1 MRSFTAGPFYHKE
14 KGFVKIASAFPV
26 DHARLFRYNGA
37 VKGGLA
43 MLDESTEAT
52 SLSSAQPA
60 GRWRDRVWKYIEVTK
75 PSTVALL
82 VFTCVGSMVAAGGVG
97 GLSLGGWVLALI
109 AITAG
114 CAAADT
120 LTCYLDRDIDALMD
134 RTKGRPLPGK
144 RISPPEKAL
153 VWGLFLAAVAM
164 GLSFFFNP
172 LAALWMFLGLF
183 DNVVVYSMLAKRRSC
198 TNILL
203 GSISGGMPA
212 LFGWA
217 VVQGNVT
224 WTAVLIGLLVITWT
238 PNHIWNLAIRYREDY
253 ARANVPMLPV
263 VTNLKRAVNLI
274 VMSVVL
280 MVAESLLLGFV
291 GDFGVIYFTV
301 AILGGIVSLVGH
313 VYLYLRPTER
323 NAWLMFKLSS
333 VYLALVFTGMMI
345 DRLI

>member
-1 MRSFTAGPFYHKE
+1 M
-14 KGFVKIASAFPV
+14 I
-26 DHARLFRYNGA
+26 
-37 VKGGLA
+37 
-43 MLDESTEAT
+43 DESAR
-52 SLSSAQPA
+52 SVHPVAVDA
-60 GRWRDRVWKYIEVTK
+60 ARNWRARIGKYVEVTK

-82 VFTCVGSMVAAGGVG
+82 VVTCVGAMVAAGGVG
-97 GLSLGGWVLALI
+97 ALSLAEWAVALV

-120 LTCYLDRDIDALMD
+120 LTCYIDRDIDALMD

-144 RISPPEKAL
+144 RIDPPEKAL
-153 VWGLFLAAVAM
+153 AWGLFLGMLSM
-164 GLSFFFNP
+164 GLSLVFNP

-183 DNVVVYSMLAKRRSC
+183 DNVVIYSLLAKRRSC

-224 WTAVLIGLLVITWT
+224 WTPVLISLLVITWT

-263 VTNLKRAVNLI
+263 VTNLRRAVYLI
-274 VMSVVL
+274 AGSVVL
-280 MVAESLLLGFV
+280 MVAESLVLGVV
-291 GDFGVIYFTV
+291 GDFGPIYFAL
-301 AILGGIVSLVGH
+301 AIAGGLVSLVGH
-313 VYLYLRPTER
+313 MYLVLQPTER

-333 VYLALVFTGMMI
+333 LYLALIFAGIVI
-345 DRLI
+345 DKLL

>member
-1 MRSFTAGPFYHKE
+1 M
-14 KGFVKIASAFPV
+14 I
-26 DHARLFRYNGA
+26 
-37 VKGGLA
+37 
-43 MLDESTEAT
+43 DESTKASRSSLVREAK
-52 SLSSAQPA
+52 
-60 GRWRDRVWKYIEVTK
+60 RWRARLWLYIEVTK

-82 VFTCVGSMVAAGGVG
+82 VFTCVGAMVVAGGVG

-120 LTCYLDRDIDALMD
+120 LTCYIDRDIDAMMD
-134 RTKGRPLPGK
+134 RTKARPLPGK
-144 RISPPEKAL
+144 RIHPPEKAL
-153 VWGLFLAAVAM
+153 VWGLFLAVLAL
-164 GLSFFFNP
+164 GLSFLFNP

-183 DNVVVYSMLAKRRSC
+183 DNVVIYSLLAKRRSC

-224 WTAVLIGLLVITWT
+224 WTPALISLLVITWT

-263 VTNLKRAVNLI
+263 VTNMQLAVSLI
-274 VMSVVL
+274 AMSVIL
-280 MVAESLLLGFV
+280 MVVESLLLGIV
-291 GDFGVIYFTV
+291 GGFGPLYFTL
-301 AILGGIVSLVGH
+301 AIIGGTVSLVGH
-313 VYLYLRPTER
+313 AYLYLKPTER

-333 VYLALVFTGMMI
+333 LYLALIFAGLMI
-345 DRLI
+345 DTLL

>member
-1 MRSFTAGPFYHKE
+1 M
-14 KGFVKIASAFPV
+14 I
-26 DHARLFRYNGA
+26 
-37 VKGGLA
+37 
-43 MLDESTEAT
+43 DESAT
-52 SLSSAQPA
+52 ANRLSLPLAAKRLRAKAWPY
-60 GRWRDRVWKYIEVTK
+60 VEVTK

-82 VFTCVGSMVAAGGVG
+82 VFTCIGSMVAAGGVD
-97 GLSLGGWVLALI
+97 GLALGGWSIALI

-120 LTCYLDRDIDALMD
+120 LTCYIDRDIDALMD

-153 VWGLFLAAVAM
+153 VWGLFLAALAM
-164 GLSFFFNP
+164 ALSFLFNP

-183 DNVVVYSMLAKRRSC
+183 DNVVVYSLLAKRRSC

-203 GSISGGMPA
+203 GSVSGGMPV

-224 WTAVLIGLLVITWT
+224 WTPVLMSLLVITWT

-263 VTNLKRAVNLI
+263 VTNMRRAVNLI
-274 VMSVVL
+274 AMSVVF
-280 MVAESLLLGFV
+280 MFAESILLGMV
-291 GDFGVIYFTV
+291 GGFGALYFAT
-301 AILGGIVSLVGH
+301 AIVGGVVSLIGH
-313 VYLYLRPTER
+313 VYLLVRPTER

-333 VYLALVFTGMMI
+333 LYLALVFMGMII
-345 DRLI
+345 DSLL

>member
-1 MRSFTAGPFYHKE
+1 M
-14 KGFVKIASAFPV
+14 I
-26 DHARLFRYNGA
+26 
-37 VKGGLA
+37 
-43 MLDESTEAT
+43 DESTGAARAA
-52 SLSSAQPA
+52 SSGTV
-60 GRWRDRVWKYIEVTK
+60 GRWRARVWKYVEVTK

-97 GLSLGGWVLALI
+97 SLSLASWAVALA
-109 AITAG
+109 AITMG

-120 LTCYLDRDIDALMD
+120 LTCYIDRDIDALMG
-134 RTKGRPLPGK
+134 RTRARPLPGK
-144 RISPPEKAL
+144 RIDPPEKAL
-153 VWGLFLAAVAM
+153 VWGILLATGAM
-164 GLSFFFNP
+164 ALSFTFNP

-183 DNVVVYSMLAKRRSC
+183 DNVVIYSLLAKRRSC

-224 WTAVLIGLLVITWT
+224 WQPALISLLVITWT

-263 VTNLKRAVNLI
+263 VTNLRRAVHLI
-274 VMSVVL
+274 AGSVVL
-280 MVAESLLLGFV
+280 MVAESLLLGVV
-291 GDFGVIYFTV
+291 GDFGALYF
-301 AILGGIVSLVGH
+301 AIAALGGGISLAGH
-313 VYLYLRPTER
+313 AYLLLQPTER

-333 VYLALVFTGMMI
+333 LYLALIFSGMI
-345 DRLI
+345 VDSLL

>member
-1 MRSFTAGPFYHKE
+1 M
-14 KGFVKIASAFPV
+14 I
-26 DHARLFRYNGA
+26 
-37 VKGGLA
+37 
-43 MLDESTEAT
+43 
-52 SLSSAQPA
+52 
-60 GRWRDRVWKYIEVTK
+60 
-75 PSTVALL
+75 
-82 VFTCVGSMVAAGGVG
+82 AAGGIG
-97 GLSLGGWVLALI
+97 GLSVTGWVVALV

-120 LTCYLDRDIDALMD
+120 LTCYIDRDIDALMD

-153 VWGLFLAAVAM
+153 VWGSFLAI
-164 GLSFFFNP
+164 LSMALASVFGP

-183 DNVVVYSMLAKRRSC
+183 DNVVIYSLLAKRRSC

-203 GSISGGMPA
+203 GSVSGGMPV

-224 WTAVLIGLLVITWT
+224 WTAGLISLLVITWT

-263 VTNLKRAVNLI
+263 VTNLQRAVNLI
-274 VMSVVL
+274 VMSVVF
-280 MVAESLLLGFV
+280 MVIESIVLGVV
-291 GDFGVIYFTV
+291 GGFGSIYFAV
-301 AILGGIVSLVGH
+301 AAIGGVVSLAGH
-313 VYLYLRPTER
+313 FYLYIRPTER

-333 VYLALVFTGMMI
+333 LYLALIFAGMMI

>member
-1 MRSFTAGPFYHKE
+1 
-14 KGFVKIASAFPV
+14 
-26 DHARLFRYNGA
+26 
-37 VKGGLA
+37 
-43 MLDESTEAT
+43 MLDESTKIT
-52 SLSSAQPA
+52 RRSLAGEA
-60 GRWRDRVWKYIEVTK
+60 GRLRSRVWKYIEVTK

-82 VFTCVGSMVAAGGVG
+82 AFTCVGSMIAAGGVG
-97 GLSLGGWVLALI
+97 GLSLGGWSLALI

-120 LTCYLDRDIDALMD
+120 LTCYIDRDIDALMD
-134 RTKGRPLPGK
+134 RTRGRPLPGK

-153 VWGLFLAAVAM
+153 VWGLFLAALAM
-164 GLSFFFNP
+164 GLSFSFNW

-183 DNVVVYSMLAKRRSC
+183 DNVVIYSLLVKRRSC

-203 GSISGGMPA
+203 GSLSGGMPA

-224 WTAVLIGLLVITWT
+224 WTPVLISLLVITWT

-263 VTNLKRAVNLI
+263 VTNLPRAVNLI
-274 VMSVVL
+274 VMSVVF
-280 MVAESLLLGFV
+280 MVAESLLLGVV
-291 GDFGVIYFTV
+291 GQFGLIYFSV
-301 AILGGIVSLVGH
+301 AALGGLVSLVGH
-313 VYLYLRPTER
+313 VYLYLKPTER

-333 VYLALVFTGMMI
+333 LYLALVFAGMMV
-345 DRLI
+345 DRLLFG

>member
-1 MRSFTAGPFYHKE
+1 MF
-14 KGFVKIASAFPV
+14 
-26 DHARLFRYNGA
+26 
-37 VKGGLA
+37 
-43 MLDESTEAT
+43 DESADAT
-52 SLSSAQPA
+52 RLSLTQ
-60 GRWRDRVWKYIEVTK
+60 GVRRWRTRVWKYIEVTK

-82 VFTCVGSMVAAGGVG
+82 VFTCVGAMVAAGGVG
-97 GLSLGGWVLALI
+97 SFSLGNWALALM

-120 LTCYLDRDIDALMD
+120 LTCYIDRDIDALMD

-144 RISPPEKAL
+144 RIAPPEKAL
-153 VWGLFLAAVAM
+153 VWGLFMAALSLV
-164 GLSFFFNP
+164 LSFLFNP

-183 DNVVVYSMLAKRRSC
+183 DNVVIYSLLAKRRSC

-217 VVQGNVT
+217 VVQGDVT
-224 WTAVLIGLLVITWT
+224 WTAVLISLLVITWT

-253 ARANVPMLPV
+253 ARANVPMLPA
-263 VTNLKRAVNLI
+263 VTHLRRAVNLI

-280 MVAESLLLGFV
+280 MVTESLLLGVV
-291 GDFGVIYFTV
+291 GGFGPVYFTV
-301 AILGGIVSLVGH
+301 AILGGLVSLVGH
-313 VYLYLRPTER
+313 AYLYLKPSER

-333 VYLALVFTGMMI
+333 LYLAAVFGGMMV

>member
-1 MRSFTAGPFYHKE
+1 
-14 KGFVKIASAFPV
+14 
-26 DHARLFRYNGA
+26 
-37 VKGGLA
+37 
-43 MLDESTEAT
+43 MLDESTEIARAST
-52 SLSSAQPA
+52 EP
-60 GRWRDRVWKYIEVTK
+60 GIRRWRSRVWKYIEVTK

-82 VFTCVGSMVAAGGVG
+82 VFTSVGSMVAAGGVG
-97 GLSLGGWVLALI
+97 GLSLSDWVVALV

-120 LTCYLDRDIDALMD
+120 LTCYIDRDIDALMD

-153 VWGLFLAAVAM
+153 VWGLFLAA
-164 GLSFFFNP
+164 LSLSLSLLFNP

-183 DNVVVYSMLAKRRSC
+183 DNVVIYSILAKRRSC

-217 VVQGNVT
+217 VVHGNVT
-224 WTAVLIGLLVITWT
+224 LTPVLISLLVITWT
-238 PNHIWNLAIRYREDY
+238 PNHIWNLAIRYRDDY

-263 VTNLKRAVNLI
+263 VTNLRRAVNLI
-274 VMSVVL
+274 VMSVIL
-280 MVAESLLLGFV
+280 MVAESLLLGVV
-291 GDFGVIYFTV
+291 GGFGAIYFAV
-301 AILGGIVSLVGH
+301 ALTGGVVSLAGH
-313 VYLYLRPTER
+313 AYLYLQPTER

-333 VYLALVFTGMMI
+333 LYLALVFAGMMV
-345 DRLI
+345 DRLV

>member
-1 MRSFTAGPFYHKE
+1 M
-14 KGFVKIASAFPV
+14 I
-26 DHARLFRYNGA
+26 
-37 VKGGLA
+37 
-43 MLDESTEAT
+43 DESTKASRSSLVREAK
-52 SLSSAQPA
+52 
-60 GRWRDRVWKYIEVTK
+60 RWRARLWLYIEVTK

-82 VFTCVGSMVAAGGVG
+82 VFTCVGAMVVAGGVG

-120 LTCYLDRDIDALMD
+120 LTCYIDRDIDAMMD
-134 RTKGRPLPGK
+134 RTKARPLPGK
-144 RISPPEKAL
+144 RIHPPEKAL
-153 VWGLFLAAVAM
+153 VWGLFLAVLAL
-164 GLSFFFNP
+164 GLSFLFNP

-183 DNVVVYSMLAKRRSC
+183 DNVVIYSLLAKRRSC

-224 WTAVLIGLLVITWT
+224 WTPALISLLVITWT

-263 VTNLKRAVNLI
+263 VTNMQLAVSLI
-274 VMSVVL
+274 AMSVIL
-280 MVAESLLLGFV
+280 MVVESLLLGIV
-291 GDFGVIYFTV
+291 GGFGPLYFTL
-301 AILGGIVSLVGH
+301 AIIGGTVSLVGH
-313 VYLYLRPTER
+313 ATER

-333 VYLALVFTGMMI
+333 LYLALIFAGMMI
-345 DRLI
+345 DTLL

>member
-1 MRSFTAGPFYHKE
+1 MF
-14 KGFVKIASAFPV
+14 
-26 DHARLFRYNGA
+26 
-37 VKGGLA
+37 
-43 MLDESTEAT
+43 DESARVSEAALHQQT
-52 SLSSAQPA
+52 SDWKS
-60 GRWRDRVWKYIEVTK
+60 RIWKYIEVTK

-82 VFTCVGSMVAAGGVG
+82 VFTCLGSMVAAGGVG
-97 GLSLGGWVLALI
+97 SLSAGGWALGLI

-120 LTCYLDRDIDALMD
+120 LTCYIDRDIDALMD

-153 VWGLFLAAVAM
+153 AWGLFLAALSL
-164 GLSFFFNP
+164 GLSFVFGP

-183 DNVVVYSMLAKRRSC
+183 DNVVIYSLLVKRRSC

-203 GSISGGMPA
+203 GSLSGGMPV

-224 WTAVLIGLLVITWT
+224 WTPALLSLLVITWT

-253 ARANVPMLPV
+253 ARASVPMLPV

-274 VMSVVL
+274 VMSVFF
-280 MVAESLLLGFV
+280 MVAESLLLGVV
-291 GDFGVIYFTV
+291 GDLGPIYFSLAVT
-301 AILGGIVSLVGH
+301 GGLISLVGH
-313 VYLYLRPTER
+313 AYLYLKPTER

-333 VYLALVFTGMMI
+333 LYLALVFAGVII
-345 DRLI
+345 DRLV

>member
-1 MRSFTAGPFYHKE
+1 
-14 KGFVKIASAFPV
+14 
-26 DHARLFRYNGA
+26 
-37 VKGGLA
+37 
-43 MLDESTEAT
+43 MLDESTGAARLPEART
-52 SLSSAQPA
+52 
-60 GRWRDRVWKYIEVTK
+60 GKWRARVWKYIEVTK

-82 VFTCVGSMVAAGGVG
+82 TFTCVGAMVAAGGVG

-120 LTCYLDRDIDALMD
+120 LTCYIDRDLDALMD
-134 RTKGRPLPGK
+134 RTKGRPLPGR
-144 RISPPEKAL
+144 RINPPEKAL
-153 VWGLFLAAVAM
+153 AWGLFLAALSLA
-164 GLSFFFNP
+164 LSFLFNP

-183 DNVVVYSMLAKRRSC
+183 DNVIVYSLLAKRRSC

-217 VVQGNVT
+217 AVQGNVT
-224 WTAVLIGLLVITWT
+224 WTAVLISMLVITWT

-253 ARANVPMLPV
+253 ARANVPMLPAI
-263 VTNLKRAVNLI
+263 TKLRRAVNLI

-280 MVAESLLLGFV
+280 MVAESLLLGVV
-291 GDFGVIYFTV
+291 GGFGPIYFSI
-301 AILGGIVSLVGH
+301 AIVGGLVSLVGH
-313 VYLYLRPTER
+313 AYLYFEPTDR

-333 VYLALVFTGMMI
+333 LYLALVFAGMMI
-345 DRLI
+345 DQLI

>member
-1 MRSFTAGPFYHKE
+1 
-14 KGFVKIASAFPV
+14 
-26 DHARLFRYNGA
+26 
-37 VKGGLA
+37 
-43 MLDESTEAT
+43 MLDKSTEAARA
-52 SLSSAQPA
+52 SLVPQTN
-60 GRWRDRVWKYIEVTK
+60 WRARIWKYIEVTK

-82 VFTCVGSMVAAGGVG
+82 VFTCIGSMIVAGGVG
-97 GLSLGGWVLALI
+97 GLSLSGWALALI

-120 LTCYLDRDIDALMD
+120 LTCYVDRDIDALMD

-153 VWGLFLAAVAM
+153 VWGLFLAALAL
-164 GLSFFFNP
+164 GLSFVFNP

-183 DNVVVYSMLAKRRSC
+183 DNVVIYSLLVKRRSC
-198 TNILL
+198 INILL
-203 GSISGGMPA
+203 GSLSGGMPA

-217 VVQGNVT
+217 AVQGNVT
-224 WTAVLIGLLVITWT
+224 WTPALISLLVITWT

-263 VTNLKRAVNLI
+263 ITNMRRAITLI
-274 VMSVVL
+274 VMSVAL
-280 MVAESLLLGFV
+280 MVIESLLLGIV
-291 GDFGVIYFTV
+291 GGFGDIYFSV
-301 AILGGIVSLVGH
+301 AVLGGAVSLAGH
-313 VYLYLRPTER
+313 AYLYFKPTER

-333 VYLALVFTGMMI
+333 LYLALVFTGMMI

>member
-1 MRSFTAGPFYHKE
+1 M
-14 KGFVKIASAFPV
+14 I
-26 DHARLFRYNGA
+26 N
-37 VKGGLA
+37 
-43 MLDESTEAT
+43 ESTEGPRA
-52 SLSSAQPA
+52 SLTQEVN
-60 GRWRDRVWKYIEVTK
+60 RWKARVWKYIEVTK

-82 VFTCVGSMVAAGGVG
+82 TFTCIGAMVAAGGVNH
-97 GLSLGGWVLALI
+97 LSLSEWALALV

-120 LTCYLDRDIDALMD
+120 LTCYIDRDIDALMD
-134 RTKGRPLPGK
+134 RTKARPLPGK
-144 RISPPEKAL
+144 RIFPPEKAL
-153 VWGLFLAAVAM
+153 AWGLSLAVVAM
-164 GLSFFFNP
+164 TLSFLFNP

-183 DNVVVYSMLAKRRSC
+183 DNVVIYSLLVKRRSC

-224 WTAVLIGLLVITWT
+224 WTPLLISLLVITWT

-253 ARANVPMLPV
+253 TRASVPMLPV
-263 VTNLKRAVNLI
+263 VTDLRLAVNLI

-280 MVAESLLLGFV
+280 MVVESLLLGAV
-291 GDFGVIYFTV
+291 GGFGPIYFAV
-301 AILGGIVSLVGH
+301 AILGGAVSLSGH
-313 VYLYLRPTER
+313 AYLYLKPTER

-333 VYLALVFTGMMI
+333 LYLALIFTGMMI

>member
-1 MRSFTAGPFYHKE
+1 
-14 KGFVKIASAFPV
+14 
-26 DHARLFRYNGA
+26 
-37 VKGGLA
+37 
-43 MLDESTEAT
+43 MLDESTKLGSLTAT
-52 SLSSAQPA
+52 QS
-60 GRWRDRVWKYIEVTK
+60 WRERVWKYIEVTK

-82 VFTCVGSMVAAGGVG
+82 VFTCIGSMVAAGGIG
-97 GLSLGGWVLALI
+97 GLSPGGWVVALI

-134 RTKGRPLPGK
+134 RTKARPLPGK
-144 RISPPEKAL
+144 RIDPPEKAL
-153 VWGLFLAAVAM
+153 VWGLLLAALSM
-164 GLSFFFNP
+164 GLSFLFNP

-183 DNVVVYSMLAKRRSC
+183 DNVVVYSLLAKRRSC

-224 WTAVLIGLLVITWT
+224 WTAVLISLLVITWT

-253 ARANVPMLPV
+253 ARAMVPMLPV
-263 VTNLKRAVNLI
+263 VTNLRRAVNLI
-274 VMSVVL
+274 AGSVVF
-280 MVAESLLLGFV
+280 MVAESLLLGVV
-291 GDFGVIYFTV
+291 GGFDAIYFAV
-301 AILGGIVSLVGH
+301 AIVGGVVSLAGH
-313 VYLYLRPTER
+313 AYLLLRPTER

-333 VYLALVFTGMMI
+333 LYLALLFAGMI
-345 DRLI
+345 VDQLA